1 MALPAPLPG
10 PSLTDYLQQMPPEL
24 RRALVDYVQAEYLAD
39 VGQAELAEQKRGR
52 FFGAISDYD
61 HEPRSQTTSQLSPTY

>member
-1 MALPAPLPG
+1 
-10 PSLTDYLQQMPPEL
+10 MPPEL

-39 VGQAELAEQKRGR
+39 VGQAELAEQKRSR